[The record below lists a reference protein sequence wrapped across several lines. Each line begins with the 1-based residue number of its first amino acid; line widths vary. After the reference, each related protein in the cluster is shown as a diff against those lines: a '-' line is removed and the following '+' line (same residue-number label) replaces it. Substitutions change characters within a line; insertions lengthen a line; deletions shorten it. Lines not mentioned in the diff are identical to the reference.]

1 MLIHRSTFI
10 KIILS
15 IFCIFSDLMHLLQ
28 LLEVDHWLD
37 LAYFMKGS
45 TYHQLCLRPSQ
56 EVEADWSDMWDK
68 LSRSVNYVE
77 FM

>member
-1 MLIHRSTFI
+1 
-10 KIILS
+10 
-15 IFCIFSDLMHLLQ
+15 MHLLQ
-28 LLEVDHWLD
+28 PLEIDHWLD

-56 EVEADWSDMWDK
+56 EVEADWSNMWDK

-77 FM
+77 SVYADLTVSQKSISAA